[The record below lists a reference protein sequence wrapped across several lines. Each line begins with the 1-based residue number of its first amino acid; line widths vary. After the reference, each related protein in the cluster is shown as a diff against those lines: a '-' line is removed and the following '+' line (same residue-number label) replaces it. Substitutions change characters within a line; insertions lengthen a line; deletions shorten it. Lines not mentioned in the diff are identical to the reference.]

1 MNAARVC
8 VAFSTHRLETLPG
21 AEARMR
27 AHEAVVLEEPPE
39 PAFAD
44 MLAGRL
50 PIDDYLEE
58 LELEFPV
65 FARASAELLRALA
78 ADGIE
83 IRQID
88 PYMEVLLSIHDLFD
102 NGGRPGDIAAESL
115 MGRVYAMERRWT
127 GALIGFYAR
136 SSSLDFDRVVAGVQE
151 FARTDA
157 RRGLLRDRLRAA
169 EIVERTAR
177 FRSLYVEAGTLH
189 LPLFAELRARLGNA
203 AEVRPVWLMEPV
215 WRQLAKRRQILGP
228 GDELTL
234 RYAFRPGFSGPR
246 ADLLAARSL
255 IHVKL
260 LEKDEVSSSSEPYP
274 HTRDEFE
281 TAEIVSRLSHADCRR
296 LYPRVRAVSREAA
309 REVVDTD
316 LPASR

>member
-1 MNAARVC
+1 
-8 VAFSTHRLETLPG
+8 
-21 AEARMR
+21 MR
-27 AHEAVVLEEPPE
+27 AHEAIVLEEPPE
-39 PAFAD
+39 PGLAD

-50 PIDDYLEE
+50 SIDDYLEE

-88 PYMEVLLSIHDLFD
+88 PYMEVVLSIHDLFD
-102 NGGRPGDIAAESL
+102 NGGKPGDIAPESS
-115 MGRVYAMERRWT
+115 MGRVYAMERRWSRV
-127 GALIGFYAR
+127 LIDFYAR
-136 SSSLDFDRVVAGVQE
+136 SGSPDFDRVVAGVQE

-157 RRGLLRDRLRAA
+157 RRGRIRDRLRAA
-169 EIVERTAR
+169 EIAERTTQ
-177 FRSLYVEAGTLH
+177 FRKVYVEAGTLH
-189 LPLFAELRARLGNA
+189 LSLLTELRARLGGA
-203 AEVRPVWLMEPV
+203 AEVRPVWLMEPT
-215 WRQLAKRRQILGP
+215 WRQLAGRRQVLGP

-260 LEKDEVSSSSEPYP
+260 QEKDEVSSSPEPCP
-274 HTRDEFE
+274 HTRDELE
-281 TAEIVSRLSHADCRR
+281 TAEIVSRLSYADCRR
-296 LYPRVRAVSREAA
+296 LYPQVRAVGQEAA
-309 REVVDTD
+309 RGVVDSHFRVS
-316 LPASR
+316 L

>member
-1 MNAARVC
+1 
-8 VAFSTHRLETLPG
+8 
-21 AEARMR
+21 MR
-27 AHEAVVLEEPPE
+27 AHEAVVLEEPRE
-39 PAFAD
+39 PLFAD

-50 PIDDYLEE
+50 SIDDYLEE

-88 PYMEVLLSIHDLFD
+88 PYMEVVLWIHDFFD
-102 NGGRPGDIAAESL
+102 KGGRPGDIAAESL
-115 MGRVYAMERRWT
+115 TGRVYAMERRCAR
-127 GALIGFYAR
+127 ALIDFYAR
-136 SSSLDFDRVVAGVQE
+136 SGSPDFDRVVAGVQE

-157 RRGLLRDRLRAA
+157 RRGRLRDRLRAA
-169 EIVERTAR
+169 AIAQSTTR
-177 FRSLYVEAGTLH
+177 FRKVYVEAGTLH
-189 LPLFAELRARLGNA
+189 LPLLAELRTRLGSA

-215 WRQLAKRRQILGP
+215 WRRFAGRRQVLGP

-260 LEKDEVSSSSEPYP
+260 LEKDEVSSSPEPYP
-274 HTRDEFE
+274 HTRDELE
-281 TAEIVSRLSHADCRR
+281 TAEIVSRLSYADCRR
-296 LYPRVRAVSREAA
+296 LYPRVRAAGREAA
-309 REVVDTD
+309 RGAVDSH
-316 LPASR
+316 LRALGGSRNDTRRPG